1 MVDKSLDNINFPPF
15 MTLVRGEIS
24 AVWGIIKD
32 NKSEELK
39 LVGDFVIMNAGLLN
53 EQQETNLSVKY
64 LTGFKELLR
73 QEPESGV
80 DSSMFDIDW
89 NIDKKEVNKKFE
101 EIRHRRRTIQL
112 EKEKMQGR

>member
-1 MVDKSLDNINFPPF
+1 
-15 MTLVRGEIS
+15 
-24 AVWGIIKD
+24 
-32 NKSEELK
+32 
-39 LVGDFVIMNAGLLN
+39 LN

-101 EIRHRRRTIQL
+101 EIRHRRRTLKL
-112 EKEKMQGR
+112 EQSKVIKN